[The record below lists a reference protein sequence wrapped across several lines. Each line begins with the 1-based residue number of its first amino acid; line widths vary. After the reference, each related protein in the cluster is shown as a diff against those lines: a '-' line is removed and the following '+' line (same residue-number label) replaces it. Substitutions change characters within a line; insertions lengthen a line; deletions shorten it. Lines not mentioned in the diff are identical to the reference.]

1 MNTLKKHKAYF
12 FLATASFCAYMW
24 IYVHYFRL
32 DYNVSLQ
39 CIFKYITTIPCPSCG
54 VTRSI
59 ILLLDGRILDSMKLN
74 PLGLL
79 IFPAL
84 LIIPSLIVYDTT
96 TRCDL
101 LVQAIRNFEIFVNR
115 KAIAIPLIT
124 LVLLNWTWNVFK
136 HL

>member
-1 MNTLKKHKAYF
+1 MSTLKKHKVYF
-12 FLATASFCAYMW
+12 FLATASSFAYMW
-24 IYVHYFRL
+24 IYAHYFRF

-59 ILLLDGRILDSMKLN
+59 ILLLDGRILDSIKLN

-101 LVQAIRNFEIFVNR
+101 LVQAIRNFEIFLNR

>member
-1 MNTLKKHKAYF
+1 
-12 FLATASFCAYMW
+12 MW
-24 IYVHYFRL
+24 IYVHYFHL

-59 ILLLDGRILDSMKLN
+59 ILFLDGRILDSLKLN

-84 LIIPSLIVYDTT
+84 LIIPSLIVYDAT

-101 LVQAIRNFEIFVNR
+101 LVRAIRNFEIFVNR

-124 LVLLNWTWNVFK
+124 LVLLNWTWNVF
-136 HL
+136 